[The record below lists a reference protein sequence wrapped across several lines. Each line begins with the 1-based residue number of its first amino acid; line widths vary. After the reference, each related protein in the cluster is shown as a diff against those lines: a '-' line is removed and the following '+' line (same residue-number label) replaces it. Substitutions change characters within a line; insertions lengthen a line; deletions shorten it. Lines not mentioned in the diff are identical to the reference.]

1 MKINTFKRIIKED
14 VKEEYRELVEKLAFS
29 INPFA
34 EEVVKALSNNLSVPD
49 NFNQKFRDITVEV
62 DASGIPKQTLA
73 FKTNLVTNCKGILTI
88 RATNVTSSTTYPT
101 GYPFLT
107 FTEADG
113 ILTINHITGLPANNS
128 FTLKLLL
135 YP

>member
-1 MKINTFKRIIKED
+1 MKLNTFKRIIKED

-34 EEVVKALSNNLSVPD
+34 EEVVKALNKNLSVSD
-49 NFNQKFRDITVEV
+49 NFNQQFRDVMVEV
-62 DASGIPKQTLA
+62 DSSGIPKQALQ
-73 FKTNLVTNCKGILTI
+73 FKTNLISGCKGIITL
-88 RATNVTSSTTYPT
+88 RAINTTSSTTYPT

-107 FTEADG
+107 FTELNG
-113 ILTINHITGLPANNS
+113 ILTVNHITGLPANNK
-128 FTLKLLL
+128 FTLKILL